1 MTVSRAI
8 ADPRRLRRFVAF
20 VAPGADLRLL
30 DISPGPG
37 AATAAFAARLREV
50 AILGEP
56 SARLARLSNVSFRR
70 GEPHDLPFPDGSFD
84 IVTCGYSFH
93 HLSRPQEVADEMA
106 RVCRPGGA
114 VALEDI
120 VASEEP
126 VRAKYQNRLEKL
138 RDRAHPGY
146 LRLSEYVSLL
156 GQAGLQVERVQV
168 NDLLREFNEWLIG
181 ARPSLQRVEHI
192 RRLMV
197 GAVEADLSGLDIRP
211 VDDTI
216 EFRQRLAW
224 IVARKPD

>member
-20 VAPGADLRLL
+20 VGSSADLRVL
-30 DISPGPG
+30 DVSPGPG
-37 AATAAFAARLREV
+37 VAAAAFAAR
-50 AILGEP
+50 
-56 SARLARLSNVSFRR
+56 ARQVTVLAQPAPRLSRFRNVSFHA
-70 GEPHDLPFPDGSFD
+70 GEPADLPFPDGSFD

-93 HLSRPQEVADEMA
+93 HLPHQDRVAAEMA
-106 RVCRPGGA
+106 RVCAPGGL
-114 VALEDI
+114 VALEDV
-120 VASEEP
+120 VASEQP

-138 RDRAHPGY
+138 RDRSHPGY
-146 LRLSEYVSLL
+146 LRLSDYVALL
-156 GQAGLQVERVQV
+156 GQAGLLVERVQV
-168 NDLLREFNEWLIG
+168 RDLPREFNEWLIG

-197 GAVEADLSGLDIRP
+197 GAVEADLSGLNIRP

-216 EFRQRLAW
+216 EFTQRLAW